1 VDLEV
6 ALSLLLGIFA
16 GLYIWF
22 IIKLGEIGTINKK
35 LDAIAEQLESIQE
48 SVDAV
53 IELLEGEE

>member
-16 GLYIWF
+16 GLYIWL